1 MIDNIG
7 KKVTEAVGN
16 IVPFY
21 LYEGAADSYP
31 YAVYFYSPEYHR
43 SKDGVY
49 KITADVTVQV
59 YSDAFDEAYEK
70 ADDICDALLAAL
82 NADGFKCDI
91 NTGSKE
97 CVEDVWNV
105 EVVYSI
111 TQTV

>member
-7 KKVTEAVGN
+7 RKVTEAVGN

-31 YAVYFYSPEYHR
+31 YAVYLYNPEYHR
-43 SKDGVY
+43 TKDDVY

-59 YSDAFDEAYEK
+59 YSDSFDEAYDI
-70 ADDICDALLAAL
+70 ADDICDALMSAL
-82 NADGFKCDI
+82 NQDGYRCVLS
-91 NTGSKE
+91 TGSKE

-105 EVVYSI
+105 EIVYNI